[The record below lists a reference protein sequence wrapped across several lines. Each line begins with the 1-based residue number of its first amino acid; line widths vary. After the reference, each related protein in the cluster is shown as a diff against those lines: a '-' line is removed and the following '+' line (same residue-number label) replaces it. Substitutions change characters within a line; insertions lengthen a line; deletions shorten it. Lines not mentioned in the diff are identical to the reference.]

1 MSWGCFV
8 RFLVLIAATGV
19 VPSPVGAQTV
29 TEINQMGQ
37 RISELFAAGR
47 YREAIPIARRLV
59 RAMEEREG
67 PDGLNTATAV
77 NSLALLLEDAN
88 RLSEAESNYRRAIR
102 ILEKAGGR
110 KQPNYSAALGNLS
123 ALLYKQRRYPEA
135 ETFLRRAIAI
145 DEARLGP
152 NHQDIAIR
160 LNNLALL
167 LQSTFRR
174 DQAEPIMRR
183 ALAIDERTVGPDH
196 PTVAKRLGNLAQI
209 LVDDHKWSEAEPLI
223 RRALAIE
230 EKRLGANHS
239 TVSIRLNSLAL
250 LLHDTGRT
258 AEAVPLLRRALA
270 IEEKNRGANHPEV
283 ANLLANLALL
293 IERDDAGEAERLK
306 LRALAI
312 EEASFGASH
321 PRLRR
326 HLSNLGWHYGKRG
339 RWSEALAHFRR
350 SNTILETVGHALE
363 QQQPDASRQVLTD
376 SRLDLGLHVLALRET
391 SSDRFSDEAFHIAQ
405 LAARDGTAEALSLTA
420 ARFASGRDEV
430 ASAARELQDLTHQR
444 RTLDAQLIASLA
456 KANRTETTR
465 INAAIGKLDARFKG
479 LSDVMARQ
487 FPRYVELA
495 NPRPLTVA
503 ELQALLKPDE
513 VLVQFMM
520 VPPADGMPD
529 AAFAWAVSAKDAQW
543 IRLDIGAKDVADHVE
558 ALRCGLD
565 LSSWLGEGLARCNR
579 LLGTS
584 TSDYTEASRKP
595 LPFDLQR
602 AHMLYRALFGS
613 LEDILKD
620 KSLLVVSSG
629 ALASLPLQVLVTEK
643 PVAASRGQVPDYL
656 RAAWLG
662 THQPVTLLPSIGSLS
677 SLRKVSKPSAGGQA
691 FIGFGNPLLMGP
703 KSDNRSAWGIRTC
716 AEAQAAP
723 NAQVRSARLPT
734 TVNSVSLQA
743 DRRAILA
750 QAPLPET
757 AIELCSVSRTL
768 GAPESSIYLG
778 DRAREG
784 IVKALSL
791 SGALAQAKIIH
802 FATHGVLSSESERL
816 GAAGEPGLILTPPDE
831 ANDADDGLLTASEVA
846 QLKLDADWV
855 VLSACN
861 TAAGGAGIEQFS
873 KLSGLARAFF
883 YAGARALL
891 VSHWAIDSDAAVKLT
906 TKAFAALRDKP
917 EIGRAEAFRQSLIA
931 MISDTTRPKGWPP
944 AAHPSVWGPFMLVG
958 EGRN

>member
-1 MSWGCFV
+1 MSWSCIGRC
-8 RFLVLIAATGV
+8 LVLVGAMWVAAL
-19 VPSPVGAQTV
+19 SARAQTV

-37 RISELFAAGR
+37 RVNELFVAGR

-59 RAMEEREG
+59 RVMEEREG
-67 PDGLNTATAV
+67 ADGLNTAIAL

-88 RLSEAESNYRRAIR
+88 RLTEAESIYRRVIR
-102 ILEKAGGR
+102 ILEKSGGR
-110 KQPNYSAALGNLS
+110 KQPNYSTSLGNLS

-135 ETFLRRAIAI
+135 EALLRRAIAI

-152 NHQDIAIR
+152 NHTDIAIR

-174 DQAEPIMRR
+174 DQAEQIMRR
-183 ALAIDERTVGPDH
+183 ALAIDERAVGPDH

-209 LVDDHKWSEAEPLI
+209 LVDDYKWTEAEPLI
-223 RRALAIE
+223 RRALTIE
-230 EKRLGANHS
+230 EKRLGGNHS

-250 LLHDTGRT
+250 LLQDTGRT
-258 AEAVPLLRRALA
+258 AEAVPLMRRALA

-293 IERDDAGEAERLK
+293 VEKDDAGEAERLK

-312 EEASFGASH
+312 EEASFGPSH

-326 HLSNLGWHYGKRG
+326 HLSNLGWHYGKRA
-339 RWSEALAHFRR
+339 RWSEALAYFRR
-350 SNTILETVGHALE
+350 SNKILEDQGHALE
-363 QQQPDASRQVLTD
+363 QHQHDVSRQLLTD
-376 SRLDLGLHVLALRET
+376 SRMDLRLHVFALQET
-391 SSDRFSDEAFHIAQ
+391 SSGGFSDEAFHIAQ
-405 LAARDGTAEALSLTA
+405 LAMRDGTAEALSLTA

-430 ASAARELQDLTHQR
+430 ASAARELQDLTNQR
-444 RTLDAQLIASLA
+444 RTLDAQLISSLA
-456 KANRTETTR
+456 KANRAETAR
-465 INAAIGKLDARFKG
+465 IHTAIGKLDASFKS
-479 LSDVMARQ
+479 LSDAMARK

-503 ELQALLKPDE
+503 DVQALLKPDE

-520 VPPADGMPD
+520 VYPLDGLPD
-529 AAFAWAVSAKDAQW
+529 AAFAWAVSANEAQW
-543 IRLDIGAKDVADHVE
+543 RRLDIGAKGVADHVE

-565 LSSWLGEGLARCNR
+565 LASWLGNGLERCNR

-584 TSDYTEASRKP
+584 RRDYADVSSSP
-595 LPFDLQR
+595 LPFDLHR
-602 AHMLYRALFGS
+602 AHTLYRALFGGFEEM
-613 LEDILKD
+613 LRN
-620 KSLLVVSSG
+620 KSLLMVPSG
-629 ALASLPLQVLVTEK
+629 ALASLPPQVLVTEA
-643 PVAASRGQVPDYL
+643 PTVLDGQAPNYA
-656 RAAWLG
+656 RAAWLASR
-662 THQPVTLLPSIGSLS
+662 QPVTLLPSIASLS
-677 SLRKVSKPSAGGQA
+677 SLRKISKSSAGGQA

-703 KSDNRSAWGIRTC
+703 KNDNRSAWSIRTC
-716 AEAQAAP
+716 AETPIAS
-723 NAQVRSARLPT
+723 NAQVRSARPALT
-734 TVNSVSLQA
+734 IRSVSLQA
-743 DRRAILA
+743 DRHAILA
-750 QAPLPET
+750 QNPLPET
-757 AIELCSVSRTL
+757 ATELCSVSRTL

-861 TAAGGAGIEQFS
+861 TAAGGSGIEQFS

-906 TKAFAALRDKP
+906 TRAFAALREKP
-917 EIGRAEAFRQSLIA
+917 QIGRAEAFRQSLIA